1 MHLNPPVATAVGRS
15 KAVVLLLLSVE
26 ACFVSLVLLKGCI
39 MPFLS
44 MRRCFLDFEC
54 SIIVVNVFV
63 VLLCRNL
70 TTAESMVNVWR
81 S

>member
-1 MHLNPPVATAVGRS
+1 
-15 KAVVLLLLSVE
+15 
-26 ACFVSLVLLKGCI
+26 

-54 SIIVVNVFV
+54 AIIVVNVFG

-81 S
+81 R